1 VDGQH
6 DRMPCDEPGFERGQV
21 WQSASNE
28 WNTGNLTDPVCKVE
42 PPPPALRGSMTGT
55 RREVVQ
61 VLGCDQTIKPYDRLA
76 PKPVNL
82 SQDKLRNSAGIGKE
96 GSTAGGP
103 FKGIQLNADEAADSK
118 SGTGGEGGAGEMGG
132 DDMANQNSDEDGGND
147 MVPFRFEKKHKLG
160 TSDMQIRSLVISYP
174 LDADDLTR
182 GTGGDG
188 ENAHEHAK
196 RVVEITKWG
205 HPDDGLETLRKAAD
219 VYGRFAVAQ
228 AEYYFDVDAEGGES
242 SPFAL
247 WSHKDDENE
256 KNGSRDYLWYMGW
269 TARMRRFRLSFDRNG
284 KSADGE
290 SQSNPGGS
298 NNDKLMGRFGGLEGQ
313 DLSDAAGKKSG
324 PELSTSGPNIP
335 CIEPIKTICEEI
347 APLVQ
352 SYDSLFLH

>member
-1 VDGQH
+1 
-6 DRMPCDEPGFERGQV
+6 
-21 WQSASNE
+21 
-28 WNTGNLTDPVCKVE
+28 
-42 PPPPALRGSMTGT
+42 
-55 RREVVQ
+55 
-61 VLGCDQTIKPYDRLA
+61 VLGCDETINPYDTVA

-82 SQDKLRNSAGIGKE
+82 SQDKIRNSAGVGKE

-103 FKGIQLNADEAADSK
+103 FKDLQLDGSEAAESG
-118 SGTGGEGGAGEMGG
+118 SGTGGEGGDA
-132 DDMANQNSDEDGGND
+132 MANQHSDEDGGND
-147 MVPFRFEKKHKLG
+147 MVPFRFEEKHKLG
-160 TSDMQIRSLVISYP
+160 TSDMQIRSLVISHP

-205 HPDDGLETLRKAAD
+205 HADDGLDTLRKAAD

-228 AEYYFDVDAEGGES
+228 AEYYFDVDAAGGEA

-269 TARMRRFRLSFDRNG
+269 TARMRRFRLSFDRGG
-284 KSADGE
+284 KSADGA

-298 NNDKLMGRFGGLEGQ
+298 NNDKLMSRFGGQDGQ

-324 PELSTSGPNIP
+324 PELSSSGPDIP
-335 CIEPIKTICEEI
+335 CIGPFKSICEEI

-352 SYDSLFLH
+352 SYDALFLH